1 VSVVE
6 SVNTGAINKA
16 DADKKEDV
24 TPVVSTPY
32 TPVVTQPTVPV
43 STPPVAQVVDKIPE
57 IDIPFIDREAV
68 VRAINN
74 AGLLTY
80 HVRRVAISD
89 YIKSMY
95 ALAHFLTQSRIDW
108 DCLDAIKDDIVKMH
122 YEDYNSMHDKV
133 GIVEY
138 FNGAFGISY
147 KQGRHF
153 LAFNEMSIYCRWV
166 EVIGNKFDNPEL
178 LEEINK

>member
-1 VSVVE
+1 ME
-6 SVNTGAINKA
+6 YLFRGKAINRNEDQNYRTSYKNG
-16 DADKKEDV
+16 DWVYGLVSRLDKKYGFTEMTNESGVSGIDVDPETIAPYIGREDRLGNKV
-24 TPVVSTPY
+24 
-32 TPVVTQPTVPV
+32 
-43 STPPVAQVVDKIPE
+43 
-57 IDIPFIDREAV
+57 F
-68 VRAINN
+68 
-74 AGLLTY
+74 
-80 HVRRVAISD
+80 
-89 YIKSMY
+89 
-95 ALAHFLTQSRIDW
+95 
-108 DCLDAIKDDIVKMH
+108 KDDIVKMH

-153 LAFNEMSIYCRWV
+153 LAFNEMSIYCRWL